1 MPELCRFY
9 GIVVRMRYRDH
20 PPPHFHA
27 QYGEYRASIG
37 IQPPS
42 VIAGHLP
49 ARALRLVMEWTTL
62 RQEELQR
69 AWRQAEAKKP
79 VDEVPSLD

>member
-27 QYGEYRASIG
+27 QYGEYGASIG
-37 IQPPS
+37 IESPA

-49 ARALRLVMEWTTL
+49 ARALGLVMEWTAL
-62 RQEELQR
+62 RQDELRR
-69 AWRQAEAKKP
+69 AWHQAEAREP
-79 VDEVPSLD
+79 VDKVPPLD